1 MRDRLDGVAVFVET
15 VEAGGFA
22 KAAQRLALSRS
33 AVGKTIA
40 RLEARLGVRLF
51 HRTTRIQTLTE
62 DGQVY
67 YERCLRALEELRTG
81 ETLLESG
88 RREVAGRL
96 RVSMSVLF
104 GRHCVA
110 PILVEMARQHPKLE
124 LDLSF
129 SDRPVDLVA
138 EGFDLAIRSGS
149 LGPGNGLMARRL
161 ATYRK
166 VVCAAPAYLAIR
178 GRPRVL
184 AALGDHDTL
193 LYVRGDA
200 THPWL
205 LPAGDSGAT
214 DVTPTSRF
222 RFDDLEVIADASV
235 AGMGIAYL
243 PFWLIRERI
252 RSGSLVTLF
261 DDLPAALLD
270 CYAVWPEAQNLPLRL
285 RLAIDALAAELPKSI
300 AL

>member
-1 MRDRLDGVAVFVET
+1 MRDRLDGVSVFVET

-96 RVSMSVLF
+96 RVSMPVLF

-110 PILVEMARQHPKLE
+110 PILVELARQHPKLE

-129 SDRPVDLVA
+129 SDRSVDLVA

-149 LGPGNGLMARRL
+149 LGSGNGLMTRRL
-161 ATYRK
+161 ATYQK

-184 AALGDHDTL
+184 TALGDHDTL
-193 LYVRGDA
+193 LYVRGDV

-205 LPAGDSGAT
+205 LPEGERGTT

-222 RFDDLEVIADASV
+222 RFDDLEAIADAAV

-243 PFWLIRERI
+243 PFWLVRDRI
-252 RSGSLVTLF
+252 RSSSLVTLF
-261 DDLPAALLD
+261 DDFPAASLD
-270 CYAVWPEAQNLPLRL
+270 CYAVWPEAQHLSLRL
-285 RLAIDALAAELPKSI
+285 RLAIDVLAAELPKSI
-300 AL
+300 GP